1 MMKAL
6 LFIENFFNELENK
19 SIKYVHW
26 KSNLNLHNA
35 LLGDDDLDIL
45 VDPDDQEKLE
55 LVFKNLSII
64 RGYSVKDAWQQNV
77 YHYYGLDEQTLQIVH
92 IHLHYALPVGYDY
105 NKNFTL
111 PITND
116 VLEAREKLGDV
127 YVSSPEYEYVI
138 LIIRILIKNGLTPFL
153 LSSPKTQLKLLSGSK
168 IVSGYTLKE
177 FQDLKEKI
185 NRDTLKQILDH
196 NLSIIGFDFF
206 ETCEKVIIANK
217 SLIRFLKVANTLKK
231 KLRLYRDKSELHSF
245 LLSGFRLNKNR
256 LQNIINRIFPNAIK
270 GSKIPAH
277 GGRIFAFIGGD
288 GAGKSTNISKLKKN
302 LSKTFKTTS
311 IHIGK
316 PPMSLVGGCLYY
328 FSRIFNSIG
337 LKESANILM
346 SLRLAIDR
354 KRAFVKAEKLRKKG
368 VIVILDRIPTQ
379 HISAM
384 DSPRINKSKYAKLA
398 AFERSKYKA
407 IKGVDL
413 LFVMKLNPE
422 IALKRRPEDNPDML
436 RIRSGQVWENSW
448 DASYQII
455 TDTGELDFEQVE
467 RRILENV
474 WRNLIKP
481 YKKIELIG
489 ISGVGKSTL
498 VKYLTNNYGNLK
510 IVFSLNDHLGLAIK
524 SAFRYPNGF
533 FSVFVPKNTNLNS
546 RLRYRIYYQQLIL
559 NKSISSDQFINTNYF
574 LDQSSIYHLVLAL
587 KEGYITKG
595 VFMESV
601 NKTAS
606 FFDFIVYL
614 YAPKEVLFQR
624 VKTRDNQGIGRAKDM
639 TLEEFSVFY
648 EEYERVFSV
657 LEETN
662 LRILKIDTSVY
673 SPEEIL
679 DIIEN
684 HIE

>member
-6 LFIENFFNELENK
+6 LFIENFFDELENNN
-19 SIKYVHW
+19 IRYVHW

-45 VDPDDQEKLE
+45 VAPEDQAKLE
-55 LVFKNLSII
+55 AIFENLNII
-64 RGYSVKDAWQQNV
+64 RGYSIKDAWQQNI

-116 VLEAREKLGDV
+116 VLAAREKLGNV
-127 YVSSPEYEYVI
+127 YVSSPEYEYII

-153 LSSPKTQLKLLSGSK
+153 LSSPKTQLKLLSGAK
-168 IVSGYTLKE
+168 IISGYTLDE
-177 FQDLKEKI
+177 FRDLKQKI
-185 NRDTLKQILDH
+185 NRDKLKEILDH

-206 ETCEKVIIANK
+206 ETCEQIIIANS
-217 SLIRFLKVANTLKK
+217 SLIKFLKIANKLKK

-256 LQNIINRIFPNAIK
+256 LQNIIHRIFPNAIK
-270 GSKIPAH
+270 GSKTPAH

-316 PPMSLVGGCLYY
+316 PPMSLVGRCLYY
-328 FSRIFNSIG
+328 SSHISKRIG
-337 LKESANILM
+337 LKEIASNTM
-346 SLRLAIDR
+346 YLRLAIDR
-354 KRAFVKAEKLRKKG
+354 KLAFVKAEKLRSKG

-384 DSPRINKSKYAKLA
+384 DSPRINKNKYAKLA
-398 AFERSKYKA
+398 AFERGKYKD

-413 LFVMKLNPE
+413 LLVMKLNPE
-422 IALKRRPEDNPDML
+422 IALQRRPEDNPEML
-436 RIRSGQVWENSW
+436 RIRSGQVWENTW
-448 DASYQII
+448 DAAYQIV

-467 RRILENV
+467 RRILNNV
-474 WRNLIKP
+474 WQNLIKP
-481 YKKIELIG
+481 YKKFELIG

-498 VKYLTNNYGNLK
+498 IKQLTNSYGNLK
-510 IVFSLNDHLGLAIK
+510 FIFSLQDYPGLALR
-524 SAFRYPNGF
+524 SAFRFPIGF
-533 FSVFVPKNTNLNS
+533 FSLFAPKMDNLNS
-546 RLRYRIYYQQLIL
+546 RLRYRIYYQQLIIEKFTL
-559 NKSISSDQFINTNYF
+559 SDTFLQSNYF
-574 LDQSSIYHLVLAL
+574 LDQSIIYHLVLAL
-587 KEGYITKG
+587 KEGYITKD
-595 VFMESV
+595 VFIERV

-606 FFDFIVYL
+606 FFDCIVYL

-624 VKTRDNQGIGRAKDM
+624 VKTRENQGIGRAKDM
-639 TLEEFSVFY
+639 TFEDFSVFY
-648 EEYERVFSV
+648 HAYEQVFSV
-657 LEETN
+657 LEQTN
-662 LRILKIDTSVY
+662 LTILKIDASVY
-673 SPEEIL
+673 SPEEIV

-684 HIE
+684 HME